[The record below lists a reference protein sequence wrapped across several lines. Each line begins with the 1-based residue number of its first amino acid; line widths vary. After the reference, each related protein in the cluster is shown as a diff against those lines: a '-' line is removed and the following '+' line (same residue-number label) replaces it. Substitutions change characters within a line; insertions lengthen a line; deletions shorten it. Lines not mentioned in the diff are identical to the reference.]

1 MIILDIA
8 ENLAA
13 NMIEELEKALG
24 TRGKQKGKYVHFYK
38 CNVAN
43 KQDVER
49 VWNIVIQN
57 HGPVH
62 ILVNNAA
69 RATGKSID

>member
-1 MIILDIA
+1 MIVD
-8 ENLAA
+8 
-13 NMIEELEKALG
+13 LEQALG

-38 CNVAN
+38 CNVAS
-43 KQDVER
+43 KEDVER
-49 VWNIVIQN
+49 VWNNVTQD